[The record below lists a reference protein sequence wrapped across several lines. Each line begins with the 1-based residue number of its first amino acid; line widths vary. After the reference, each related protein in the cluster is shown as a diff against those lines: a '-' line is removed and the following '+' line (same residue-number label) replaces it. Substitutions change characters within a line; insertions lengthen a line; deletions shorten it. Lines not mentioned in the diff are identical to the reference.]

1 MPSARAMGIDDM
13 QFAMIFILAGNL
25 SLITPPV
32 GIILFVACRIGNIP
46 VWSMFKAVFPFLVAE
61 ALVIVLLVL
70 VPNSPPHSPSLRH

>member
-1 MPSARAMGIDDM
+1 MPSVRAMGVDDM

-46 VWSMFKAVFPFLVAE
+46 VWSMFKAVFPFLIAE
-61 ALVIVLLVL
+61 ALVIVILIL
-70 VPNSPPHSPSLRH
+70 VPELSTALPSLRH